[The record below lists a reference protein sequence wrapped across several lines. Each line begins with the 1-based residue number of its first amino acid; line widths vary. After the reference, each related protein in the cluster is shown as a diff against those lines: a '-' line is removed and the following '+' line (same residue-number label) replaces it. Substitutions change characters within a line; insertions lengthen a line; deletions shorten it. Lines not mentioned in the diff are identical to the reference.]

1 MWDYFHGYFTG
12 DGGYFVLFCFF
23 LEKLR
28 HIYRNTPSNWT
39 TEHNASNVSENKSK
53 HLERRNSV
61 DIQGRGIPSNDFVVG
76 DVEMQVLSSSL
87 LRCCLVGEGIA
98 IALFVFRA
106 KHQFLLIVI
115 CCPVV
120 WWLPFSFTLLELI
133 IMSGSINL
141 SGR

>member
-1 MWDYFHGYFTG
+1 M
-12 DGGYFVLFCFF
+12 FCFF

-39 TEHNASNVSENKSK
+39 TDHNASNVSENKSK

-87 LRCCLVGEGIA
+87 LRCCLGEGIA
-98 IALFVFRA
+98 IALFVFSA

-120 WWLPFSFTLLELI
+120 W
-133 IMSGSINL
+133 
-141 SGR
+141 